1 MFPEEAINHLDGE
14 SRALKGTCSHNAK
27 NRTEPYGAVEHRGP
41 KKEAGYGLTLY
52 YTHVNKP
59 RKGDMEWV

>member
-1 MFPEEAINHLDGE
+1 MFPEEAINHIDDE

-27 NRTEPYGAVEHRGP
+27 SRTEPYGAVEHRGP
-41 KKEAGYGLTLY
+41 KKEAGHGLTLY
-52 YTHVNKP
+52 YIHVNKP